1 MKLRVPAFYRDFAC
15 IAGACPD
22 SCCQGWEVDADP
34 ASMAYYHTLP
44 ESEIRRRIFSVLDQ
58 DEYGNTIFRL
68 SDQKCC
74 PFLNSE
80 NLCDM
85 HIAIGGSIR
94 LLPAAPFL
102 GLSMTLA
109 HCGRWDCPLAAR
121 WQLR

>member
-58 DEYGNTIFRL
+58 MSTAILFFACQIK
-68 SDQKCC
+68 SAV
-74 PFLNSE
+74 PF
-80 NLCDM
+80 
-85 HIAIGGSIR
+85 
-94 LLPAAPFL
+94 
-102 GLSMTLA
+102 
-109 HCGRWDCPLAAR
+109 
-121 WQLR
+121 